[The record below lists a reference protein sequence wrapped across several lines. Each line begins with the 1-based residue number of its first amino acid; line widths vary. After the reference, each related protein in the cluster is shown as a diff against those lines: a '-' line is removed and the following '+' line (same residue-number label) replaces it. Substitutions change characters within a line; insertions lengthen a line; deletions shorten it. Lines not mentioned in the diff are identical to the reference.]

1 MPIIF
6 FGGAGVSAKM
16 MEVEF
21 KNNKYVKNNF
31 ISKLRKIDKVILP
44 DLQYKHVYHYQEP
57 DDWGQK
63 KFFKPIRKLELDDM
77 YIEKT
82 IKNLDFDKKKK
93 YIVMGHSDGIY
104 PALEFAKQYPKLVD
118 EIISLD
124 GSWITVKL
132 CKQRLVNWKAR
143 GKKVKLIKTQ
153 KELDDIME
161 QIVKSKNKDAM
172 QKILNHKRYEH
183 TKRCIDVKYQDI
195 AKKHKFTI
203 FRDYNSKINEDIDQ
217 QFNEYSLLEN
227 DIMSKLSKK
236 YQIFWQIDAG
246 HGLWFNEL
254 YKEQI
259 INYIKCLYK

>member
-16 MEVEF
+16 MDVEF
-21 KNNKYVKNNF
+21 NGEKYIKNDF

-44 DLQYKHVYHYQEP
+44 DLQYKHVYYYQ
-57 DDWGQK
+57 DLWGQK
-63 KFFKPIRKLELDDM
+63 VFFKPIQKLTLDDM
-77 YIEKT
+77 YIERT
-82 IKNLDFDKKKK
+82 IKNLNFDKRQK
-93 YIVMGHSDGIY
+93 YIVIGHSDGIY
-104 PALEFAKQYPKLVD
+104 PAMEFAKQYPKLVK

-124 GSWITVKL
+124 GSWITNKL
-132 CKQRLVNWKAR
+132 CEQRLINWKKR

-153 KELDDIME
+153 KELDTIMDK
-161 QIVKSKNKDAM
+161 IIKNKDKEAI

-183 TKRCIDVKYQDI
+183 TKRCMEVKYQNI
-195 AKKHKFTI
+195 IKKHKFTI
-203 FRDYNSKINEDIDQ
+203 FRDYNSKINDEIDQ
-217 QFNEYSLLEN
+217 EFNNYALLEN
-227 DIMSKLSKK
+227 DIMSKLSKN

-246 HGLWFNEL
+246 HGLWFNKL

>member
-21 KNNKYVKNNF
+21 NNKKYIKNNF
-31 ISKLRKIDKVILP
+31 ISKLKKIDKVILP
-44 DLQYKHVYHYQEP
+44 DLQYKHVYYYQNL
-57 DDWGQK
+57 WGQK
-63 KFFKPIRKLELDDM
+63 KFFKPIQKLTLDDM
-77 YIEKT
+77 YVEKT
-82 IKNLDFDKKKK
+82 IKNLDFDKRQK

-104 PALEFAKQYPKLVD
+104 FAMEFAKQYPKLVK

-124 GSWITVKL
+124 GSWITIKL
-132 CKQRLVNWKAR
+132 CKQRLTNWKKK

-153 KELDDIME
+153 KELDTIMNK
-161 QIVKSKNKDAM
+161 IMKNKDKEAI

-183 TKRCIDVKYQDI
+183 TKRCIEVKYQNI
-195 AKKHKFTI
+195 IKNIKFTI
-203 FRDYNSKINEDIDQ
+203 FRDYDSQRKDEIDK
-217 QFNEYSLLEN
+217 QFNDYSLLEN
-227 DIMSKLSKK
+227 DIMSKLSKN

-246 HGLWFNEL
+246 HGLWFNKL